1 MPKKRAEPMTKSVS
15 ALLARTQFGQ
25 ILERVS
31 HNEERFLVTKNGQAK
46 AIILGIEDFM
56 ESIAQT
62 PEALATLHEQAKK
75 SGADRLSLEDIEQ
88 EIQAVRQLKAKE
100 TYA

>member
-1 MPKKRAEPMTKSVS
+1 MTKNVS

-31 HNEERFLVTKNGQAK
+31 RNEERFLVTKNGQAK

-62 PEALATLHEQAKK
+62 PEALATLQKQAQK

-88 EIQAVRQLKAKE
+88 EIQAARRLKTNQ

>member
-1 MPKKRAEPMTKSVS
+1 MPKKRTEPMIKNVT
-15 ALLARTQFGQ
+15 ALIARTQFGQ

-31 HNEERFLVTKNGQAK
+31 RNEERFLVTKNGQAK
-46 AIILGIEDFM
+46 AVILGIEDFM

-62 PEALATLHEQAKK
+62 PESLATLQKQAQK
-75 SGADRLSLEDIEQ
+75 SGADKLSLEDIER
-88 EIQAVRQLKAKE
+88 EVQAVRQRKANQ

>member
-1 MPKKRAEPMTKSVS
+1 MTKNVS
-15 ALLARTQFGQ
+15 ALIARTQFGQ

-31 HNEERFLVTKNGQAK
+31 RNEERFLVTKNGQAK
-46 AIILGIEDFM
+46 AVILGIEDFM

-62 PEALATLHEQAKK
+62 PEALATLQKQAQK
-75 SGADRLSLEDIEQ
+75 SGANRLSLEDIEQ
-88 EIQAVRQLKAKE
+88 EIQAVRRLKTNQ